1 LVEDEIFEKMTTKWS
16 YEEKNR
22 EIGLKMKISYSNADA
37 WFFALTQKSSFWRKP
52 DKFNLRETELSYT
65 LAKKKI

>member
-1 LVEDEIFEKMTTKWS
+1 
-16 YEEKNR
+16 
-22 EIGLKMKISYSNADA
+22 MKISYSNADA

-65 LAKKKI
+65 PAKKKI

>member
-1 LVEDEIFEKMTTKWS
+1 MKFLKKMTPQWS
-16 YEEKNR
+16 YQEKNR

-37 WFFALTQKSSFWRKP
+37 WFFGLTQKSSFWRKP

-65 LAKKKI
+65 PAKKKI